1 MSLGPMWASPPKVRA
16 DVVISSSPPHNFR
29 LICRNK
35 HRARVTPRPPHTG
48 ESRRGCQSLQSLR
61 LLPSI
66 RVGLGWEEVKEGWKE
81 RGLHRT
87 EPGPT
92 PLSPAPLREAQYRVG
107 FFSGKQ
113 KDELELPRLRER
125 REGTGRLA
133 GMNVASMQTLPG
145 LCIHPSL
152 TPIQFLS
159 SPHFLPPPRGGHLL
173 CCMRL

>member
-1 MSLGPMWASPPKVRA
+1 MENTWIGTRGDRGEAARA
-16 DVVISSSPPHNFR
+16 
-29 LICRNK
+29 CR
-35 HRARVTPRPPHTG
+35 A
-48 ESRRGCQSLQSLR
+48 CR

-113 KDELELPRLRER
+113 KDGLELPRLREKR
-125 REGTGRLA
+125 GDRSVGRDEC
-133 GMNVASMQTLPG
+133 G
-145 LCIHPSL
+145 
-152 TPIQFLS
+152 
-159 SPHFLPPPRGGHLL
+159 
-173 CCMRL
+173 

>member
-1 MSLGPMWASPPKVRA
+1 MWSSPVPHPTTSGPYVEINSGPESHPGLRTQGSLGEAARA
-16 DVVISSSPPHNFR
+16 
-29 LICRNK
+29 C
-35 HRARVTPRPPHTG
+35 
-48 ESRRGCQSLQSLR
+48 R

-113 KDELELPRLRER
+113 KDGLELPRLREKR
-125 REGTGRLA
+125 GDRSVGRDEC
-133 GMNVASMQTLPG
+133 G
-145 LCIHPSL
+145 
-152 TPIQFLS
+152 
-159 SPHFLPPPRGGHLL
+159 
-173 CCMRL
+173 